1 MKWTKYCKLVLII
14 ESWRKIVDY
23 RVLSWG
29 VLDGTAQSISFSG
42 CLVSRERRAPP
53 EVCYFGRFCH
63 NVGQRVFE
71 EVDVA

>member
-1 MKWTKYCKLVLII
+1 M
-14 ESWRKIVDY
+14 DY

-42 CLVSRERRAPP
+42 CLVSGERRAPP